1 MVSRRLFDGAQKEL
15 GLLPIAN
22 NAASDEAYR
31 VAERLV
37 EEARASGAESLSFA
51 REDCHALDRL
61 PEGIAGLSRLTQLS
75 LSGTQVGDLSPL
87 AWLTGLTGLSLD
99 STKVDDLYP
108 VAGLTGL
115 TRLSLSGTQVSDFSP
130 LAGLTGLT
138 GLSSNRTQ
146 VSDLSALAGLTGLTM
161 LSLGDTQVS
170 DLSPLAGLTGLTQ
183 LWLSGTQVGD
193 LSPLAGLTG
202 LTQLWL
208 NGTQVSDLSPLMQ
221 LKGLTVL
228 RLSQTQVSDSNTF
241 SLTALTGLTEL
252 WLSHTQVSDL
262 SFLADLTEIREL
274 LLYGIPATDLRP
286 LRKLTRLATAPE
298 GFGLT
303 FKDTGAA
310 RIDDRIAEI
319 AEIKDNAERAR
330 ALFEYLEG
338 REPPSDAAGSVPPPD
353 DLLPILFQDGR
364 LEVAQSLPTEA
375 ERDERLKQ
383 VLHERMRAKARELAQ
398 AAGNRFPRLAVR
410 ARAVAAQ
417 VDRPFFEVDLLV
429 LHLDVEDL
437 AARELTGEE
446 EGEVYPPE
454 VTGPLSDVLRIGPGL
469 TLGNPDV
476 DKLIERTNRA
486 KGKPIP
492 TDEKAAHDRMSEVT
506 AADQAAIGDGL
517 RALEGRMDSLPAE
530 VALVTQRA
538 AHRNM
543 LWRIGVV
550 SMFAVDVALNV
561 ATNVVSAH
569 YQHQIVAFVQTNWP
583 ILMEVAATYGSA
595 FAEWFAAS
603 MGSVPDLAT
612 LSRETLDRLRARKGR
627 RS

>member
-1 MVSRRLFDGAQKEL
+1 MT
-15 GLLPIAN
+15 
-22 NAASDEAYR
+22 AADDAYR
-31 VAERLV
+31 IAERLV
-37 EEARASGAESLSFA
+37 GQARASGAESLSFA
-51 REDCHALDRL
+51 REDCRALDRL
-61 PEGIAGLSRLTQLS
+61 PEGIVGLSRLTQLS
-75 LSGTQVGDLSPL
+75 LIGTQVGDLSLL

-99 STKVDDLYP
+99 STKVDDLSP

-115 TRLSLSGTQVSDFSP
+115 TRLSLSGTQVSD
-130 LAGLTGLT
+130 
-138 GLSSNRTQ
+138 
-146 VSDLSALAGLTGLTM
+146 LSALAGLTGLM
-161 LSLGDTQVS
+161 QLSLGD
-170 DLSPLAGLTGLTQ
+170 
-183 LWLSGTQVGD
+183 TQVGD

-286 LRKLTRLATAPE
+286 LRKLTRLKTEP
-298 GFGLT
+298 GVVGLT
-303 FKDTGAA
+303 FNDTGAA
-310 RIDDRIAEI
+310 RIDPRIAEM
-319 AEIKDNAERAR
+319 AEIKDHAERAR

-338 REPPSDAAGSVPPPD
+338 WEPPSDAAGSVPPPD

-375 ERDERLKQ
+375 ERDERLKL
-383 VLHERMRAKARELAQ
+383 VLHERMRAKASELAQ
-398 AAGNRFPRLAVR
+398 AAGNRFPRLAAR
-410 ARAVAAQ
+410 ARALAEQ
-417 VDRPFFEVDLLV
+417 VERSFAEVDLV
-429 LHLDVEDL
+429 DLHLAVAVLSHCEQ
-437 AARELTGEE
+437 AGEE
-446 EGEVYPPE
+446 DGQAFPPE
-454 VTGPLSDVLRIGPGL
+454 VTGPLFAVLHIGPGL
-469 TLGNPDV
+469 TLGNPEV
-476 DKLIERTNRA
+476 DKWVDRINRA
-486 KGKPIP
+486 KGTPIP
-492 TDEKAAHDRMSEVT
+492 TDEKAAHDRMSAAT
-506 AADQAAIGDGL
+506 AADPAAIGDGL
-517 RALEGRMDSLPAE
+517 RALEGRMESAPAE

-543 LWRIGVV
+543 LWRIGVGGLFV
-550 SMFAVDVALNV
+550 VGNVGLNV

-569 YQHQIVAFVQTNWP
+569 YQPQIVAFVQTNWT
-583 ILMEVAATYGSA
+583 ILMQVAATYGSA

-603 MGSVPDLAT
+603 VGSVPDLAT
-612 LSRETLDRLRARKGR
+612 LSRETLDRLRDRKGR